1 MPGLPGRL
9 RERYAG
15 VSSQVEVQVTKGEGA
30 NATAVRVP
38 RTKRY
43 GARDAGAGSYLLRS
57 SHTAWSTG
65 QIVRT
70 YWRLTEIEATL
81 RALKTELG
89 LRPIWHVKQ
98 SRIAAHLFLAVL
110 AYHGVHLIRARLK
123 ARGIHLSWD
132 GVRTGLRPWVR
143 VTTTIRET
151 SGRLIVNR
159 QDVRTPAM
167 VAKIARAVGVEPH
180 HHRRR
185 TRPKTEPKRTNVV
198 PSCPHPIL

>member
-30 NATAVRVP
+30 NATAVRVT
-38 RTKRY
+38 RTKRFGERY
-43 GARDAGAGSYLLRS
+43 AGAGSYLLRS
-57 SHTAWSTG
+57 SHTDWNTEE
-65 QIVRT
+65 IVRT
-70 YWRLTEIEATL
+70 YWRLTEIEATF

-98 SRIAAHLFLAVL
+98 NRIAAHLFLAVL

-159 QDVRTPAM
+159 QDVRTPVM
-167 VAKIARAVGVEPH
+167 VAKIARAVGVEPQ

-185 TRPKTEPKRTNVV
+185 TRPRTGPKRTNVV